1 MNYFTHQNYIEKYLV
16 FIQNNLKNVVVVDNK
31 TLKIRGEIYKIC
43 KKDFQFLVDALID
56 TDFLENIKLSTV
68 LELTKA
74 LQTNDFAISHLY
86 PFLTRKTKKA
96 IELFI
101 QLSKNPSE
109 SLKAQFLEEIHKT
122 AA

>member
-74 LQTNDFAISHLY
+74 LQTKAFAIRFLY
-86 PFLTRKTKKA
+86 PHIVKKTQKA

-101 QLSKNPSE
+101 ELSKDPTE
-109 SLKAQFLEEIHKT
+109 SLQMQFLEEIHKT
-122 AA
+122 VA